1 MSQVTF
7 RLCNPTEIAFGSGQ
21 IAALA
26 DLVAPGTRV
35 LLLYGGGS
43 IKRNGVYDAVR
54 AATQKCEVTEF
65 GGIEANPLYET
76 ILRAADVAREA
87 NAELILAVGGGSVVD
102 AAKFLAAIIPLD
114 DPDPWDF
121 LAKGGVVQDPVP
133 VGVVLTLPATGSES
147 NPVSVISSR
156 ERHLKIPFAN
166 QAARPKFAILD
177 PDTMQSLD
185 KRQLQNGVVD
195 AFTHVVEQYL
205 TLPVNAP
212 IQYGYSEVL
221 MEALIEWGPRL
232 VDKNDAESREVVMW
246 AANQAL
252 NGLIGA
258 GVPQDWSTHM
268 IGHAITALYDIDH
281 ARTLS
286 MVMPTL
292 LRFKSEGKKD
302 MLLRYARRVWHIEDK
317 NEDAARE
324 EAIRRTEDFFRRMG
338 CPVRLSDVAPVKVVP
353 ADIVAHLER
362 AGQTKLGEA
371 ADIDTAAVR
380 EILARAA

>member
-1 MSQVTF
+1 MSPITF
-7 RLCNPTEIAFGSGQ
+7 RLCNPTEIVFGSGQ
-21 IAALA
+21 IKALE

-43 IKRNGVYDAVR
+43 IKRNGVYDQVK
-54 AATQKCEVTEF
+54 AATAKCEVTEF
-65 GGIEANPLYET
+65 GGIEVNPLYET
-76 ILRAADVAREA
+76 ILRAADVARKA
-87 NAELILAVGGGSVVD
+87 KAELILAVGGGSVVD
-102 AAKFLAAIIPLD
+102 AAKFLATIVPLD
-114 DPDPWDF
+114 DADPWDF
-121 LAKGGVVQDPVP
+121 LAKGGAVPNPVP
-133 VGVVLTLPATGSES
+133 VGAVLTLPATGSES

-166 QAARPKFAILD
+166 QAARPRFAILD

-185 KRQLQNGVVD
+185 TRQLQNGAVD

-205 TLPVNAP
+205 TLPVHTP
-212 IQYGYSEVL
+212 IQHGYSEVL
-221 MEALIEWGPRL
+221 LEALIEWGPRL
-232 VDKNDAESREVVMW
+232 VDRNDAEAREVVMW

-292 LRFKSEGKKD
+292 LRFKSDGKKD
-302 MLLRYARRVWHIEDK
+302 MLLRYARRVWHIEEK

-338 CPVRLSDVAPVKVVP
+338 CPVRLSDVAPVKVVA

-371 ADIDTAAVR
+371 ADIDTAAVQ